1 MKDSKTGRHE
11 GTKAGRQE
19 GRKTGR
25 QEGPQRRHDMA
36 LEIAQVSE
44 LVGLGDGAVDIA
56 DDNLGRLPPQ
66 VETARHLVPAR
77 LKHNLVHACS
87 SQQQQQQQ
95 QHEAGWMSHQV

>member
-1 MKDSKTGRHE
+1 MMKDSKTGRHE

-87 SQQQQQQQ
+87 SKRR
-95 QHEAGWMSHQV
+95 AAA